1 MELYKSTE
9 LNTLNHLRILVALV
23 KVIRLQAFKYV
34 REYFIA
40 ITGTSTITLCD
51 S

>member
-1 MELYKSTE
+1 MELYKSAG

-23 KVIRLQAFKYV
+23 EVIKAHTFKYALKHFV
-34 REYFIA
+34 A
-40 ITGTSTITLCD
+40 ITNTATITLCK